1 MGKRKKEKKVLAKD
15 FLIWYSM
22 YLSTRQVL
30 MGTGLE
36 PKLLK
41 RNLKKVVDSTFK
53 KCYDMK
59 VADSQERKRR

>member
-41 RNLKKVVDSTFK
+41 RNLKKLLTALSK
-53 KCYDMK
+53 SAMI
-59 VADSQERKRR
+59 